1 MLLLKKVLLLIAF
14 LLTIPISVNAGV
26 ICNDGWESSCVVS
39 GPGCCSHHGGVA
51 GNSSNYSNSNRYY
64 NSDKSEFVENLESG
78 EYAGIL
84 TLIILGL
91 PILIGLVSG
100 IKEMKSNSD
109 NDLK

>member
-1 MLLLKKVLLLIAF
+1 MLWLKKVPLLIAF

-64 NSDKSEFVENLESG
+64 NSAKSEFVENLENS

-84 TLIILGL
+84 TLIILVL
-91 PILIGLVSG
+91 PMLIGLVSE
-100 IKEMKSNSD
+100 IKESKFNSND
-109 NDLK
+109 D